1 MALSSVLKTIAAR
14 LGRPMLDGDTL
25 EHRFAELKAGAPA
38 PVTPPVADAATC
50 FIAEAEK
57 NLFEI
62 SRHSNLE
69 TLIAYLAASHLA
81 VTLSPQTSVRALD
94 WRPLAGK
101 LTEDYRAP
109 ALGVVEAVAGI
120 AETGTVA
127 IRSTDVP
134 SGLLFLSEEL
144 VIILRQER
152 ILALQEELW
161 QTLPLGGY
169 RALHLISGPSRT
181 ADVEQ
186 TLQVGAHGPRRVYL
200 WLVTE
205 NGGPASPAP

>member
-1 MALSSVLKTIAAR
+1 MNSVLKTIAGR
-14 LGRPMLDGDTL
+14 LGRALL
-25 EHRFAELKAGAPA
+25 EGEALERRFAALKAAAPA
-38 PVTPPVADAATC
+38 PVAPPIADTTAC
-50 FIAEAEK
+50 FVAEAEK

-62 SRHSNLE
+62 SRHSSLG
-69 TLIAYLAASHLA
+69 TLITYLANRHLPVVLA
-81 VTLSPQTSVRALD
+81 PQESLRSLD
-94 WRPLAGK
+94 WQAAAGR
-101 LTEDYRAP
+101 LTEDYHTP

-134 SGLLFLSEEL
+134 SGLLFLCEEL
-144 VIILRQER
+144 VIVLRQEH

-161 QTLPLGGY
+161 QKLSPGGY

-205 NGGPASPAP
+205 NGDPAPRVP